1 MLKQQLRLSGA
12 ISAICLAGLT
22 TVHAQAQDQSP
33 ADTGED
39 TIVVTASP
47 IAKEQDDLL
56 IGASVVTREEI
67 QRRMSNTI
75 GEMLKAEPGV
85 SSSFFGPGASRP
97 IIRGQGGDRVQV
109 LDNGIGSID
118 ASSSSVDHAVA
129 VEPAQAEQVEIIRG
143 TGLLRYGSSGSGGVV
158 NVIDGRI
165 PFAVPEN
172 GLEASVRVGASS
184 VDDGRDVA
192 FATDFEA
199 AKFGDTS
206 VVMHFDAALRE
217 ADDYDIPGFAES
229 AAFRA
234 MEEED
239 HEDDHDDDHDD
250 DHADHDEHEE
260 EEAFGTLENSSFE
273 TSAVSFGTSV
283 INDRFTFGIAVKQT
297 NSDYGIPAGHDHAH
311 GEEGHDDD
319 HEDDDHDDD
328 HDDHDDHD
336 DDHDHEHEHGGE
348 GEGGVRINLEQL
360 RYDLRGEYRLGTT
373 AFETVRVAL
382 GISDYEHRE
391 IEPSGEVGT
400 IFANQGW
407 EGRVELVQRPQG
419 GWRGASGV
427 QMRQREFS
435 AIGEEAFVPATETS
449 QVGIFT
455 FQDYETGPWHFEGAA
470 RYERTEHE
478 DDMGTNLSFDGFSV
492 SGGTGYQLTEN
503 VKIGGTV
510 FRTERAPTTEELFS
524 NGPHLATEAFE
535 VGDASLGLE
544 TSTGAEAVLRGR
556 YQRLNFTLNGFYT
569 DYQDY
574 IYQAETGEEEDGL
587 PVFAYEATDATF
599 SGFEAEADMLL
610 GSAFGAEFIAD
621 GSVEYV
627 LAEIGGGN
635 GNLPRIPPLGV
646 LAGLNAD
653 WDRVSIRGEVD
664 YAAEQDE
671 IAAFEMETDAYTL
684 LNLYVTYRPFPQNEK
699 LALRVSANNLSD
711 EEARQHTSFLK
722 DQVPLPGRNLR
733 VSFEAGF

>member
-22 TVHAQAQDQSP
+22 TVHAQTQDQTQDQSP
-33 ADTGED
+33 AAIGED

-47 IAKEQDDLL
+47 IAKEQNDLL

-67 QRRMSNTI
+67 QKRMSNTI

-97 IIRGQGGDRVQV
+97 IIRGQGGDRVQI

-118 ASSSSVDHAVA
+118 ASSSSADHAVA

-165 PFAVPEN
+165 PFTVPEN
-172 GLEASVRVGASS
+172 GMEASVRVGASS

-206 VVMHFDAALRE
+206 MVMHFDAALRE

-229 AAFRA
+229 AALRA
-234 MEEED
+234 MEED
-239 HEDDHDDDHDD
+239 EDDHEGDHDEDHDEDHDD
-250 DHADHDEHEE
+250 HEAHDED
-260 EEAFGTLENSSFE
+260 EAFGTLENSGFE
-273 TSAVSFGTSV
+273 TSAVSFGTSF
-283 INDRFTFGIAVKQT
+283 INDRFTFGGAVKQT

-311 GEEGHDDD
+311 GEDGHDDG
-319 HEDDDHDDD
+319 HEDDDHDE
-328 HDDHDDHD
+328 
-336 DDHDHEHEHGGE
+336 DHEDEHEAEHGGE
-348 GEGGVRINLEQL
+348 EEGGVRINLEQL
-360 RYDLRGEYRLGTT
+360 RYDLRGEYRLDSTP
-373 AFETVRVAL
+373 FETVRVAL

-391 IEPSGEVGT
+391 VEPSGEVGT
-400 IFANQGW
+400 VFANQGW
-407 EGRVELVQRPQG
+407 EGRVELVQRPRG

-435 AIGEEAFVPATETS
+435 AIGEEAFVPPTETS

-455 FQDYETGPWHFEGAA
+455 FQDYETGLWHFEGAA
-470 RYERTEHE
+470 RYEHTEHE
-478 DDMGTNLSFDGFSV
+478 DDLGTTLSFDGFSV

-524 NGPHLATEAFE
+524 NGPHLATDAFE
-535 VGDASLGLE
+535 VGDTSLGLE
-544 TSTGAEAVLRGR
+544 TSTGAELVLRGR
-556 YQRLNFTLNGFYT
+556 YERLNFTLNGFYT

-574 IYQAETGEEEDGL
+574 IYQAETGDEEDGL
-587 PVFAYEATDATF
+587 PVFAYAASDATF
-599 SGFEAEADMLL
+599 SGFEAEADLLL
-610 GSAFGAEFIAD
+610 GSAFGADFVAD

-627 LAEIGGGN
+627 LAEIDGGN

-653 WDRVSIRGEVD
+653 WQQLSVRGEID
-664 YAAEQDE
+664 YAADQDE
-671 IAAFEMETDAYTL
+671 IADFEMETESYTL

-699 LALRVSANNLSD
+699 LALRLSANNLAD

-722 DQVPLPGRNLR
+722 DEVPLPGRNFR
-733 VSFEAGF
+733 VSLEAGF

>member
-12 ISAICLAGLT
+12 ISAICLAGLST
-22 TVHAQAQDQSP
+22 AFAQDTAQDQSQDEV
-33 ADTGED
+33 AED

-67 QRRMSNTI
+67 QKRMSNTI

-85 SSSFFGPGASRP
+85 SSSFFGPGSSRP
-97 IIRGQGGDRVQV
+97 IIRGQGGDRIQV

-118 ASSSSVDHAVA
+118 ASSSSADHAVA
-129 VEPAQAEQVEIIRG
+129 VEPAQAEQAEIIRG

-165 PFAVPEN
+165 PTSVPEN
-172 GLEASVRVGASS
+172 GLEASMRAGASS
-184 VDDGRDVA
+184 VDEGRDVA

-206 VVMHFDAALRE
+206 LVIHFDAALRE
-217 ADDYDIPGFAES
+217 AHDYDIPGFAES

-234 MEEED
+234 LEEEGHD
-239 HEDDHDDDHDD
+239 HDEEDHDDDHD
-250 DHADHDEHEE
+250 HEHEEE
-260 EEAFGTLENSSFE
+260 EEAFGTLENSGFE
-273 TSAVSFGTSV
+273 TSAVSFGTSF
-283 INDRFTFGIAVKQT
+283 INDRFTFGAAVKQT

-311 GEEGHDDD
+311 EE
-319 HEDDDHDDD
+319 EDHDDD
-328 HDDHDDHD
+328 HDDEHDE
-336 DDHDHEHEHGGE
+336 DHEHEHEHEHGE
-348 GEGGVRINLEQL
+348 EEGGVRINLEQL
-360 RYDLRGEYRLGTT
+360 RYDLRGEYRLDSTP
-373 AFETVRVAL
+373 FETVRVAL

-407 EGRVELVQRPQG
+407 EGRLELVQRPQG

-427 QMRQREFS
+427 QVRQREFS
-435 AIGEEAFVPATETS
+435 AIGEEAFVPPTETS

-478 DDMGTNLSFDGFSV
+478 DDMGTSLSFDGFSI
-492 SGGTGYQLTEN
+492 SGGTGYELTEN
-503 VKIGGTV
+503 FKLGGTV

-524 NGPHLATEAFE
+524 NGPHLATDAFE
-535 VGDASLGLE
+535 LGDTSLDKE
-544 TSTGAEAVLRGR
+544 ISTGGELVLRGR
-556 YQRLNFTLNGFYT
+556 YDRLNFTLNGFYT
-569 DYQDY
+569 DYSDY
-574 IYQAETGEEEDGL
+574 IYQAETGGEEDGL
-587 PVFAYEATDATF
+587 PVFAYTAADATF
-599 SGFEAEADMLL
+599 SGFEAEADLLL
-610 GSAFGAEFIAD
+610 GSAFGAEFVAD

-627 LAEIGGGN
+627 RAQIDGGN
-635 GNLPRIPPLGV
+635 GNLPRIPPFGA

-664 YAAEQDE
+664 HAADQDE
-671 IAAFEMETDAYTL
+671 IAEFELETESYTL
-684 LNLYVTYRPFPQNEK
+684 LNLYVTYRPFPENEK
-699 LALRVSANNLSD
+699 IALRVAANNLTD

-722 DQVPLPGRNLR
+722 DEVPLPGRNFR